1 MRETHTIGVVF
12 DDPAKPRLFHYYI
25 AKGTQ
30 MNDTMDPSKGTTGS
44 IVYQMAESY
53 VDADDIQRHMKLAS
67 EWGPFADGTMMKY
80 MNEYGVHSS
89 LGSDKIFIGMAD

>member
-1 MRETHTIGVVF
+1 
-12 DDPAKPRLFHYYI
+12 
-25 AKGTQ
+25 
-30 MNDTMDPSKGTTGS
+30 
-44 IVYQMAESY
+44 MAESY
-53 VDADDIQRHMKLAS
+53 VEADDIQRHMKLAS